1 MKNTVATLQQQKLD
15 GDKITMLTAYD
26 YSTAKLVDEC
36 GVNTILVGD
45 SLGMVMLGYED
56 TISVTMEDMIH
67 HTAAVTRGAKNAL
80 VVGDMPF
87 MSYQTSV
94 YDAVVNA
101 GRLMKEGRCQA
112 VKLEGGASVCP
123 QIKAITEASIPV
135 VAHIGLTP
143 QSVNAFG
150 GFKVQ
155 GKSEAD
161 ARRLIEEAKAVEAAG
176 AFAIVLECI
185 PAKLAKLI
193 TESVS
198 IPTIGIGA
206 GADCDGQVLV
216 YQDMLALFSDF
227 KPKFVKHFANAGEV
241 MKQGFT
247 EYIKEVKEGTFPA
260 AEHTFKIADDIINC
274 TNTEANHENR
284 KNYLRSQS
292 SSEGMESRGAFRWIS
307 SHNGLSSR
315 RTQELDRQ
323 SGKGK

>member
-185 PAKLAKLI
+185 PAKLAKRI
-193 TESVS
+193 TERVS
-198 IPTIGIGA
+198 IPPTAIGA

-247 EYIKEVKEGTFPA
+247 DYIKEVKEGTFPA
-260 AEHTFKIADDIINC
+260 AEHTFKIADDIIN
-274 TNTEANHENR
+274 
-284 KNYLRSQS
+284 KLY
-292 SSEGMESRGAFRWIS
+292 
-307 SHNGLSSR
+307 
-315 RTQELDRQ
+315 
-323 SGKGK
+323 